1 MSKKIVVV
9 ATAKG
14 VCNMLEKW
22 LSDNTTCEL
31 IVSRN
36 VRRECCVEIVYD
48 GLRPAELRM
57 LLQAAKG
64 EIIELQ

>member
-1 MSKKIVVV
+1 MSDKIVVV

-14 VCNMLEKW
+14 VRNMLEKW
-22 LSDNTTCEL
+22 LSCNTTCEL

-36 VRRECCVEIVYD
+36 VRRECCVEVVHD
-48 GLRPAELRM
+48 GRYSTDLRM

-64 EIIELQ
+64 EIIELR

>member
-14 VCNMLEKW
+14 VRNMLEKW
-22 LSDNTTCEL
+22 ISENTTCEL
-31 IVSRN
+31 IVLRN
-36 VRRECCVEIVYD
+36 VRRECCVEVIYD
-48 GLRPAELRM
+48 GNNSAELRM

>member
-14 VCNMLEKW
+14 VRNMLEKW

-36 VRRECCVEIVYD
+36 VRRECCVEIVYE

-57 LLQAAKG
+57 LLKAAKG
-64 EIIELQ
+64 EIIELK

>member
-1 MSKKIVVV
+1 MSKKMVVV

-14 VCNMLEKW
+14 VRYILEKW

-31 IVSRN
+31 IISRN
-36 VRRECCVEIVYD
+36 VRGECCVEVVYD
-48 GLRPAELRM
+48 GQHPADLRM

-64 EIIELQ
+64 EVIELR

>member
-1 MSKKIVVV
+1 
-9 ATAKG
+9 
-14 VCNMLEKW
+14 MLEKW

-48 GLRPAELRM
+48 GLHPAELRM

>member
-1 MSKKIVVV
+1 MSRGIVVV

-14 VCNMLEKW
+14 VRNMLEKW
-22 LSDNTTCEL
+22 LSENTTCEL

-36 VRRECCVEIVYD
+36 VRRECCVEVVYD
-48 GLRPAELRM
+48 GQRPADLRV

-64 EIIELQ
+64 EIIELR